1 MFAPLTIVA
10 IVKFTTH
17 VVARKR
23 RKLNPNLYLK
33 IDVYKRNRSE
43 ALKNWSAVGLR
54 GAHGGRGSRVDW
66 LQKRRL

>member
-1 MFAPLTIVA
+1 MSYQSFVHMFALLKIVA

-23 RKLNPNLYLK
+23 RKLSPNLYLK
-33 IDVYKRNRSE
+33 IDVYKRNRPE

-54 GAHGGRGSRVDW
+54 
-66 LQKRRL
+66 